1 MTRTPSLERDLGLV
15 RAQRVADEPGDPDRL
30 PLRHRDQGHV
40 VPPVDGEQ
48 SAADRCGQ
56 PGDRRM
62 EALVAA
68 LRGEA
73 GEHSVE
79 HLGFVAAQWANVD
92 VSVGVSVD
100 FHGPTVRRGGS
111 NRLAAG

>member
-1 MTRTPSLERDLGLV
+1 
-15 RAQRVADEPGDPDRL
+15 
-30 PLRHRDQGHV
+30 
-40 VPPVDGEQ
+40 
-48 SAADRCGQ
+48 
-56 PGDRRM
+56 M

-68 LRGEA
+68 LRGEP